1 MEHKIVGERV
11 ATGIRYETVKLR
23 LWKPGKILKNIAQ
36 EMLSHLVSWG
46 FFVFFFYF
54 FL

>member
-23 LWKPGKILKNIAQ
+23 AMETRKNT
-36 EMLSHLVSWG
+36 
-46 FFVFFFYF
+46 
-54 FL
+54 